1 MIGTRRGARGM
12 MGDRMKSGTLA
23 AVTAVLL
30 LHAGGLC
37 DPAAAQGQ
45 ARTDTPAG
53 ERPDDPAKFF
63 LFHMTDV
70 TYEQARA
77 DYVFCIQ
84 QARPILS
91 LRDKMGNSG
100 GGLLGAMIGARMAEI
115 DRLRM
120 RNAAMR
126 QCMGL
131 IGYARYLVPEPEW
144 KALVNE
150 GDIVVADNGQ
160 PDPVVV
166 ERLARFASG
175 PAPTTQRLD
184 P

>member
-1 MIGTRRGARGM
+1 MLAPAPGGAAAWGNDMKRGM
-12 MGDRMKSGTLA
+12 LA
-23 AVTAVLL
+23 AATAGLL
-30 LHAGGLC
+30 LHAGGMS

-45 ARTDTPAG
+45 PRADAPAG
-53 ERPDDPAKFF
+53 ERQDDPAKFF
-63 LFHMTDV
+63 LFHMAGVSYD
-70 TYEQARA
+70 QARA

-91 LRDKMGNSG
+91 LRDKMGNAG
-100 GGLLGAMIGARMAEI
+100 GGLLGAMIGARMGEI

-144 KALVNE
+144 KMLVNE

-160 PDPVVV
+160 PDPVVI

>member
-1 MIGTRRGARGM
+1 MIGARRGRGM
-12 MGDRMKSGTLA
+12 MGDKMKRRTLA
-23 AVTAVLL
+23 AAMAALL
-30 LHAGGLC
+30 LHAGAIG
-37 DPAAAQGQ
+37 DPAAAQRQAGAGQ
-45 ARTDTPAG
+45 PAG
-53 ERPDDPAKFF
+53 ESQDDPAKFF
-63 LFHMTDV
+63 LFHLAGV
-70 TYEQARA
+70 SYEQARA
-77 DYVFCIQ
+77 DYVYCIQ

-91 LRDKMGNSG
+91 LRDKMGYSG
-100 GGLLGAMIGARMAEI
+100 GGLLGAMVGARMGEI

-131 IGYARYLVPEPEW
+131 IGYARYHVPEAEW
-144 KALVNE
+144 KVLVNE
-150 GDIVVADNGQ
+150 GDIVLADNGQ

-175 PAPTTQRLD
+175 PVPTTQRLD